1 MSHSEEGVT
10 EDTGG
15 NSPVLGIDQQ
25 HALKQRHKLPPVC
38 LLCLHVSVI
47 RTQHQVHL
55 TEQVTATNL
64 GLNIYFVKVRPVLYC
79 KEFYLCL
86 VWFETDPSL

>member
-15 NSPVLGIDQQ
+15 NSPVFGIDQK

-55 TEQVTATNL
+55 IDRAGHSHKLRFKYIFCEGKTC
-64 GLNIYFVKVRPVLYC
+64 IVL
-79 KEFYLCL
+79 
-86 VWFETDPSL
+86 